1 MRQGNACH
9 VTVVEITGGA
19 LSLPGAASTTKD
31 DMLPNPSVR
40 PVSTLVARV
49 LRFLATQ
56 PREWVN
62 CSVIAAAL
70 TESEGGKL
78 RHVLAEL
85 AEVGWLRSGAAGYSL
100 DVPAGQNPADY
111 RARLLAWVQT
121 LYPDLPA
128 EGPAG

>member
-19 LSLPGAASTTKD
+19 LSLPGAASTTEN

-78 RHVLAEL
+78 KPVLPEL
-85 AEVGWLRSGAAGYSL
+85 VDMGWVLSGPAGYSL
-100 DVPAGQNPADY
+100 AVPAGATPSDY
-111 RARLLAWVQT
+111 RATLLAWLAG
-121 LYPDLPA
+121 LYPDMPPETTA
-128 EGPAG
+128 